1 VNVLSEPT
9 LAVSEGHRPA
19 NSRPADPTREY
30 EPGSGDSH
38 DPAPVHR
45 PHPPRPP
52 PPVRRPRRAGQ
63 DRRPPLRPQGCFAS
77 RCARRPAAA
86 PDPGASAGRRGRQ
99 SGQATACPSHG
110 ARPPGTS
117 VCSPAYRRDGEGIS
131 SRRPCGDQ
139 KKSTSEYKQDKRPA
153 GQEQRLDRLFHMS
166 IHLGGTECD
175 WWHRF
180 RVMLFVSSDRGLLAC
195 SDGVWPAGARS
206 AVREV

>member
-1 VNVLSEPT
+1 MPGRRPARKLAVYRETHAAAGMIPVNVLSEPT

-52 PPVRRPRRAGQ
+52 PAVRRPRRAGQ

-99 SGQATACPSHG
+99 SGQATACPSMVPARQGLPSAPSLTG
-110 ARPPGTS
+110 AT
-117 VCSPAYRRDGEGIS
+117 ARDQFTTPL
-131 SRRPCGDQ
+131 RRPDE
-139 KKSTSEYKQDKRPA
+139 KY
-153 GQEQRLDRLFHMS
+153 
-166 IHLGGTECD
+166 I
-175 WWHRF
+175 
-180 RVMLFVSSDRGLLAC
+180 RVQTRQATRGPRAKT
-195 SDGVWPAGARS
+195 
-206 AVREV
+206 